1 MSGCTCPSFWTCYRA
16 VSYGR
21 LISSRVTRDLVCDA
35 MPMAISDRT
44 DIDGVIM
51 HTGCGSQYC
60 SEAVSGGDS
69 ESEQYPV
76 QHEQKM

>member
-1 MSGCTCPSFWTCYRA
+1 
-16 VSYGR
+16 
-21 LISSRVTRDLVCDA
+21 

-69 ESEQYPV
+69 ESEQYPM
-76 QHEQKM
+76 QHEQKR